1 MLRQPILLQLRHHTR
16 RVTAIIAS
24 IASSTGCRTGF
35 ARQCAG
41 CGVPARGGVFG
52 FLPVLGFWMFPL
64 GLVLLADDVPPLTG
78 CGRGFSTGSNAAIPN
93 GSHRTADRSHAVSF
107 ARSAA
112 ACTITLMR
120 YSGGCAPVTTRLKS
134 KMKVGTPS
142 MPASLAELPALV
154 MRS

>member
-1 MLRQPILLQLRHHTR
+1 MKMGN
-16 RVTAIIAS
+16 
-24 IASSTGCRTGF
+24 ASSADSLTIEASHATGHGDHRLDRLIDRLPDRLRTTVRWLRRPG
-35 ARQCAG
+35 AR
-41 CGVPARGGVFG
+41 RRIRLFT
-52 FLPVLGFWMFPL
+52 VLGFWMFPL

-142 MPASLAELPALV
+142 MP
-154 MRS
+154 